1 MKRALLLF
9 VVTLSFSSLALAQQR
24 TEIQMTGGQVTG
36 VKQTQAPPAPEAFL
50 SFEEA
55 DANHNGCVDK
65 QEAYNA
71 GILANTFNKFAR
83 RGCLDKAQYEA
94 AATAPNY

>member
-1 MKRALLLF
+1 MKRALLLL

-24 TEIQMTGGQVTG
+24 TEVQIGPGGQVTG
-36 VKQTQAPPAPEAFL
+36 VKQVQVPVPEAFL

-65 QEAYNA
+65 REAYNA

-83 RGCLDKAQYEA
+83 RGCLNKAQYEA

>member
-1 MKRALLLF
+1 MKRALLL
-9 VVTLSFSSLALAQQR
+9 VIATLSCSSLALALEE
-24 TEIQMTGGQVTG
+24 TVIQMTGGQVTG
-36 VKQTQAPPAPEAFL
+36 VQQKQVPSPDAFL

-71 GILANTFNKFAR
+71 GILAGTINKFAH
-83 RGCLDKAQYEA
+83 RGCLNQAEYEA
-94 AATAPNY
+94 AARAPNY

>member
-9 VVTLSFSSLALAQQR
+9 VVTLSFSSLALAQES
-24 TEIQMTGGQVTG
+24 TVIQKTDGQVTS
-36 VKQTQAPPAPEAFL
+36 VKQVQGPVPDAFL